1 MFYSNS
7 IRPELKEENP
17 ELGIGDI
24 AKKIGAR
31 WQEMK
36 DDQKKKYQDMAATDK
51 ERYEE
56 EMTAYRN
63 GEYVPMKKMAVGEE

>member
-24 AKKIGAR
+24 AKKIGDKVAR
-31 WQEMK
+31 N
-36 DDQKKKYQDMAATDK
+36 
-51 ERYEE
+51 ER
-56 EMTAYRN
+56 
-63 GEYVPMKKMAVGEE
+63 